1 MMIWKL
7 HQVDLNPERS
17 LSMTPGKYPAV
28 DRREFLRKSGVAA
41 AAFVVPLARGR
52 RAAGTGQTGSAINLP
67 ALPYAQN
74 ALAPA
79 ISENTLSF
87 HHDKHHQAYV
97 SNTLKLIAGTEFE
110 KSTLEEIIKKTA
122 GKADQAGLFNNA
134 AQAFNHTFYWNS
146 MKPGGGGQPAG
157 RIAEKIRESFGSY
170 AKFAETFS
178 NAAATQFG
186 SGWGWLVQDGGK
198 LQVLMTANADTPIAL
213 ALKPLITIDV
223 WEHAYYLD
231 YQNRR
236 ADYIKAF
243 MESLLNWD
251 FAERNLA

>member
-1 MMIWKL
+1 
-7 HQVDLNPERS
+7 
-17 LSMTPGKYPAV
+17 MTLANHPAL

-41 AAFVVPLARGR
+41 AALVMPLALR
-52 RAAGTGQTGSAINLP
+52 RHAAGTGHPGSAISLP

-79 ISENTLSF
+79 ISENALSF
-87 HHDKHHQAYV
+87 HHGKHHQTYV
-97 SNTLKLIAGTEFE
+97 SNTLKMIAGTEFE

-134 AQAFNHTFYWNS
+134 AQVFNHTFYWNS

-157 RIAEKIRESFGSY
+157 RIAEKISESFGSY
-170 AKFAETFS
+170 ARFAEAFA
-178 NAAATQFG
+178 NAATTQFG
-186 SGWGWLVQDGGK
+186 SGWAWLVQDGGK
-198 LQVLMTANADTPIAL
+198 LQVLKTANAETPIAL
-213 ALKPLITIDV
+213 ALTPLITIDV

-243 MESLLNWD
+243 MEKLLNWD